1 MQRTKRT
8 LNYSYFSQADKIS
21 RAVLAQPVERTAFN
35 RVVVGSIPT
44 DGEFI
49 ILVFYLFI
57 TSLVLTQKPIQNPK
71 TIESKQEE
79 KMLQSSNMFPS
90 CSYPSAQT
98 LNPTINY
105 PSLLSFPSFS
115 FTTVCSRHNN
125 LPQPQF
131 QAKQP
136 NKKKKRQMLR
146 FCGTYE
152 VGGGYPDEELGGQ
165 EKSRTTQEQ
174 GNSKLDTAQYE
185 ALLKGGDQVTSVLEE
200 MIALL
205 EDMNMDEAS
214 EEVAVEI
221 AAQGVLGKRVDEME
235 SGFMLA
241 LDYMIQLAENDQDD
255 KRAGERSRRKAG
267 LAAFWSNIQ
276 IHHVVVQVVGLLCRT
291 PQKESRQELLRRVAA
306 GGGVFK
312 SKNDIKVH
320 VPAANLNDI
329 ANQADD
335 ILETMETRP
344 VVPDRKLL
352 ARLVLIREE
361 ARNMMGGG
369 LLDERNDR
377 GFNTLPESE
386 VNFLTK
392 LVALKPGRT
401 VQEMIKNV
409 MEGKNE
415 GADDASSDEEDTT
428 GRMSGIAGRESVTGR
443 KALPVRPGMFLETV
457 SKVHQKTLEVLQ
469 EIAF

>member
-1 MQRTKRT
+1 
-8 LNYSYFSQADKIS
+8 
-21 RAVLAQPVERTAFN
+21 
-35 RVVVGSIPT
+35 
-44 DGEFI
+44 
-49 ILVFYLFI
+49 
-57 TSLVLTQKPIQNPK
+57 
-71 TIESKQEE
+71 
-79 KMLQSSNMFPS
+79 MLQSSNMFPS

-98 LNPTINY
+98 LNPTINS

-200 MIALL
+200 MITLL

-255 KRAGERSRRKAG
+255 KRKSLLEVIKETVLSYLTKKCPP
-267 LAAFWSNIQ
+267 
-276 IHHVVVQVVGLLCRT
+276 HVQVVGLLCRT

-392 LVALKPGRT
+392 LVALKPGKT

-415 GADDASSDEEDTT
+415 GADDASSDEVDTT
-428 GRMSGIAGRESVTGR
+428 GRTSGIAGRESVTGR

-457 SKVHQKTLEVLQ
+457 SKVLGGIYAGNVSGITAQHLEWVHQKTLEVLQ